1 MRNYDRFIPGE
12 EIDVVKQWNFGAI
25 DTAAQVLASQAKARA
40 DQEDAA
46 QLASTREQG
55 FAEGYTQ
62 GIEQGRRQA
71 QAGHNNARFRTIPI
85 CPTWR
90 HRFDRQ
96 DHSACWSIYRT
107 CTTRGYSSTRS

>member
-71 QAGHNNARFRTIPI
+71 QAELELQM
-85 CPTWR
+85 
-90 HRFDRQ
+90 Q
-96 DHSACWSIYRT
+96 DFLATQAKQAGGAISAVVCVGAS
-107 CTTRGYSSTRS
+107 